1 MFLVYHKHPQTI
13 YPIHYFERISN
24 SCHSLSQPLH
34 LCMDRR
40 RHCFPVLFRFQSASF
55 TKSRMAAVPFRGE
68 NRHVL
73 RNGPPDSNGFIIP
86 RNAALILRMVIIGQL
101 SIKNQA
107 CRILVPER
115 GRFSGSISLARSAH
129 PPKGYGFIGCPF
141 L

>member
-1 MFLVYHKHPQTI
+1 MNKKVRSMLHQTEFYVFCIIIAFALIIQMRSGQFFTSNNLMDLVP
-13 YPIHYFERISN
+13 
-24 SCHSLSQPLH
+24 
-34 LCMDRR
+34 
-40 RHCFPVLFRFQSASF
+40 SF